1 MAFASYY
8 SFPPLSFQLNS
19 LYEGDPFQLNNFEG
33 RGFCRQPAR
42 LWFGGC
48 GSGWGAGVREVKLGN
63 IGIFCLCFH
72 IKISISMSER

>member
-1 MAFASYY
+1 MVLASYY
-8 SFPPLSFQLNS
+8 SFPLLSIQLNS
-19 LYEGDPFQLNNFEG
+19 LYGGDSFQLNNFKG

-48 GSGWGAGVREVKLGN
+48 GSRWGAGVREVKLGN
-63 IGIFCLCFH
+63 IGIFCLFFH

>member
-42 LWFGGC
+42 LWFGVC
-48 GSGWGAGVREVKLGN
+48 GSGGVLVFWSGALLVFFLSVLKNVSR
-63 IGIFCLCFH
+63 
-72 IKISISMSER
+72 

>member
-48 GSGWGAGVREVKLGN
+48 GSGWGVREVKLGN
-63 IGIFCLCFH
+63 IGIFCLFFH